1 MIRKS
6 TRRHLAAVR
15 NSKTLHK
22 SVREYYL
29 NQLLIFIMSIVQG
42 VKGDTATQAKSL
54 VRTFLANL
62 PRRLALNGGWM
73 DPSESGTTELQ
84 LFY

>member
-1 MIRKS
+1 
-6 TRRHLAAVR
+6 
-15 NSKTLHK
+15 
-22 SVREYYL
+22 
-29 NQLLIFIMSIVQG
+29 MSIVQG